1 MDRRIDPTEF
11 ADQLA
16 DYTPEVRDKAIEIA
30 NQLLVN
36 HPDLSKRMAFDRALQ
51 QAEQWWIDRAG

>member
-1 MDRRIDPTEF
+1 MDRRINPTKF

-30 NQLLVN
+30 NRLLVD
-36 HPDLSKRMAFDRALQ
+36 HPGLTDRQALDRALQ